1 MNTRGRKFAVAA
13 IAALGALGAGGCGGD
28 PEAKG
33 QHEIWFMGS
42 VYDGASGAVLTGYEI
57 TLVYAQHRVRG
68 TVDAAGRYV
77 VGPLPAWN
85 DYGIEIGAAYYRAF
99 SSYNAGI
106 SPPPPPVSGTGS
118 ASTADVYQANT
129 TQTKNFDA
137 YLFPD
142 SLTAPTTTISIVQSG
157 PMPMPASGSIRLQ
170 PSSQPSIQGQSS
182 GVPAQIWT
190 NDQDILAAVI
200 TESFS
205 GGNFSLDAG
214 RLVYGVTYQITI
226 FNVEGFQPGMGTI
239 RGGLEVGA
247 SITIAPQGV
256 SPVQIIANNAS
267 SCMINAMPTDT
278 TAAQITLTFNQPV
291 EDGTTT
297 AGGGGEILDN
307 GLVIQSTL
315 GSTLATNTSSA
326 VQERGASYTIS
337 DNTLTLSW
345 NPAIGLATKVSGDL
359 ITVLQYSG
367 LSSIYVQPIGRPT
380 QRAALSTLLNGS
392 TSLLCQ

>member
-1 MNTRGRKFAVAA
+1 MNTRGRKLTVAA
-13 IAALGALGAGGCGGD
+13 LVAAAALGCGGD
-28 PEAKG
+28 EETKG
-33 QHEIWFMGS
+33 QHQIWFMGS
-42 VYDGASGAVLTGYEI
+42 VFDGASGAVMTSYEI
-57 TLVYAQHRVRG
+57 TLVYAQHRVKG

-85 DYGIEIGAAYYRAF
+85 DYGIEIGAAYYRYF

-106 SPPPPPVSGTGS
+106 APPPPPASGTGT

-137 YLFPD
+137 YVFPD
-142 SLTAPTTTISIVQSG
+142 SLTAPATTVSIVQSG
-157 PMPMPASGSIRLQ
+157 PMPMPSSGSIRLQ
-170 PSSQPSIQGQSS
+170 PTTQPSIQGQAS
-182 GVPAQIWT
+182 GVPQQIWT

-205 GGNFSLDAG
+205 AGNYTVEAG
-214 RLVYGVTYQITI
+214 RLVYGVTYQVTI
-226 FNVEGFQPGMGTI
+226 FNVEGFQPGTGTI

-256 SPVQIIANNAS
+256 SPVMIIANNSS

-278 TAAQITLTFNQPV
+278 SAAQITLTFNQPV

-297 AGGGGEILDN
+297 AGGAGEILDN
-307 GLVIQSTL
+307 GLAVQASL
-315 GSTLATNTSSA
+315 GSTLAVNASSS
-326 VQERGASYTIS
+326 VQERGASFTIS

-345 NPAIGLATKVSGDL
+345 NPAIGLANKVAGDV

-367 LSSIYVQPIGRPT
+367 LSSIYVQPIGRPA
-380 QRAALSTLLNGS
+380 QRVTLSSLLSGS
-392 TSLLCQ
+392 TTLICQ